1 MMDGDWALCVGID
14 RYPKAGVKA
23 LHGAVG
29 DATRF
34 RDWVIRPNGGGVD
47 PGHVMLLTSPAHDQP
62 GKPPKPAFSNIW
74 TFFEGLTFQLGSE
87 PGRRLYIY
95 LSGHG
100 ISPSGQQSVRNAA
113 LLMANAV
120 KPNHLHNFPG
130 NVWAEGAR
138 SAALFREVVLFMDCC
153 RDLQNNAIL
162 MPHPFGDPVAD
173 SSKCYLFEAYATQWA
188 SKAREM
194 PFPPN
199 NRPQGVF
206 TRAVL
211 SVLGTGRM
219 SAAVFRESVKAELRR
234 LLADEERA
242 QEAEIRCAPEA
253 DTLSRLVFNEQAEEA
268 RSKVRIRGLDSP
280 PIIEFWP
287 EGAEDPEAVAT
298 DDWQHADGCWQ
309 GMLAPGQYI
318 LRLPNGP
325 AKRLKIHAGLETCLE
340 VAS

>member
-1 MMDGDWALCVGID
+1 MMDGDWALRVGID
-14 RYPKAGVKA
+14 RYLKAGVKA

-34 RDWVIRPNGGGVD
+34 RDWVIRPPGGGVD

-138 SAALFREVVLFMDCC
+138 SAA
-153 RDLQNNAIL
+153 
-162 MPHPFGDPVAD
+162 
-173 SSKCYLFEAYATQWA
+173 
-188 SKAREM
+188 
-194 PFPPN
+194 
-199 NRPQGVF
+199 
-206 TRAVL
+206 
-211 SVLGTGRM
+211 
-219 SAAVFRESVKAELRR
+219 VFRESVKAELRR
-234 LLADEERA
+234 LLADAKRA

-268 RSKVRIRGLDSP
+268 RSKIRP
-280 PIIEFWP
+280 
-287 EGAEDPEAVAT
+287 
-298 DDWQHADGCWQ
+298 
-309 GMLAPGQYI
+309 
-318 LRLPNGP
+318 P
-325 AKRLKIHAGLETCLE
+325 AKPPGRAATWSWTL
-340 VAS
+340 ASIDYA